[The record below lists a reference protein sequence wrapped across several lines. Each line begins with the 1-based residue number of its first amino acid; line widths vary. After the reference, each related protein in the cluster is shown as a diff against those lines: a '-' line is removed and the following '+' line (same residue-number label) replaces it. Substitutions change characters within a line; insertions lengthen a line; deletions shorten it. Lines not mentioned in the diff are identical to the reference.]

1 MQQIRWGILSTAHI
15 NRRLIPPMRQSER
28 STVVVVG
35 SRRLEQAREFAAK
48 WDIPRIHG
56 SYEALLADPEVDAVY
71 IPLPNHLH
79 CEWTVKA
86 AEAGKHILCEKPLAL
101 SVAEV
106 DRMVE
111 AARRNDVVLLEAF
124 QFRFHPQTAMVR
136 RMIEAGELG
145 EIHVIRSGFSF
156 PIGDPNNIRLKP
168 ELGGGCLWDVGC
180 YPISLMQGVL
190 AENPVEV
197 FGWQKVGPSGVDVVF
212 GGQVRFASGAIGQ
225 FDSGFVS
232 PYRVGAEIVGS
243 EGLLYLPEAWR
254 LGISGNSGMVR
265 TDRQGNQTTID
276 VPDIDPF
283 LCEVQ
288 ALEARVLDGATPA
301 MSLADSRDIVA
312 TITALYESARTG
324 KPVKV

>member
-28 STVVVVG
+28 STVVAVA

-48 WDIPRIHG
+48 WDIPRSHG

-79 CEWTVKA
+79 GEWTVKA

-145 EIHVIRSGFSF
+145 EIHVSRAGFSF
-156 PIGDPNNIRLKP
+156 FISDPNNIRLKP
-168 ELGGGCLWDVGC
+168 DLGGGCLGDVGC
-180 YPISLMQGVL
+180 YPLSLMQGVL

-197 FGWQKVGPSGVDVVF
+197 FGWQKTGPSGVDVVF
-212 GGQVRFASGAIGQ
+212 GGQVRFASGTIGQ
-225 FDSGFVS
+225 FDSGFQS

-254 LGISGNSGMVR
+254 LGISGHSGVVR

-288 ALEARVLDGATPA
+288 ALEARVLDGAAPP

-324 KPVKV
+324 KPVTV